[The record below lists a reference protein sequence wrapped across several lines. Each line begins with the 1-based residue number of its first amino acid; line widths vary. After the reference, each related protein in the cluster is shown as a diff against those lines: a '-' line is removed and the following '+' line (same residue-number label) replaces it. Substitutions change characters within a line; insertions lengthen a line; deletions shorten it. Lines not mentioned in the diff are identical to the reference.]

1 MIASSLARESR
12 LTNAPR
18 GKGFTISPC
27 LRGVPAMS
35 RPEKLSLLSR
45 RSFIQ
50 ASTAASAALALRI
63 VTEPMLAYAQRP
75 NIPAGAVRINANEN
89 PLGPCSAAREAV
101 EAIIPEGGRY
111 RFDLTEEFV
120 KLYSFQVGVP
130 EDHVR
135 IFPGSSEPL
144 HYTVM
149 VFTSPKASY
158 VAADPG
164 YEAGAHAAK
173 IAGARVVNVPLT
185 RTYAHDVRAMLA
197 AAPDAGV
204 FYVCTPNNPTGTLTS
219 HSDIEYLV
227 ENKPK
232 NSVVLVDEAYIHFS
246 DATSAIDLVKAGKEV
261 IVLRTF
267 SKLYGMA
274 GLRCGFAI
282 ARPDLVRRLENYG
295 GGNPMPVTA
304 VAAASAS
311 LQDAGLVAERKRIN
325 AEVRAATFEWLDRN
339 GHSYI
344 PSVSNCFMLDT
355 KRPAKQVI
363 AAMAQEKVIIGRIW
377 PAMPTYTRITI
388 GTHEEMERFQ
398 VAFQNVMKGTAVGRL
413 RPNEELNRRTIDG
426 FVLPS

>member
-1 MIASSLARESR
+1 MARIE
-12 LTNAPR
+12 
-18 GKGFTISPC
+18 GVSP
-27 LRGVPAMS
+27 
-35 RPEKLSLLSR
+35 LSR
-45 RSFIQ
+45 RSFLQ
-50 ASTAASAALALRI
+50 VSTAVPAALALRI
-63 VTEPMLAYAQRP
+63 VTEPLLAHAQLP
-75 NIPAGAVRINANEN
+75 SASAGAVRINANEN

-101 EAIIPEGGRY
+101 AAIIPEGGRY
-111 RFDLTEEFV
+111 HFDLSNDLIKQFA
-120 KLYSFQVGVP
+120 QQQGVP
-130 EDHVR
+130 EDYVR

-149 VFTSPKASY
+149 VFTSPRASF
-158 VAADPG
+158 VTADPG

-173 IAGARVVNVPLT
+173 VAGARVVNVPLT
-185 RTYAHDVRAMLA
+185 KTYAHDVKAMLS

-246 DATSAIDLVKAGKEV
+246 DAQSAIDLVKAGKDV

-304 VAAASAS
+304 VAAALAS
-311 LQDAGLVAERKRIN
+311 LKDAGLVAERKRIN
-325 AEVRAATFEWLDRN
+325 AQNREETFRWLDRH
-339 GHSYI
+339 GYSYV

-355 KRPAKQVI
+355 KRPAREVI
-363 AAMAQEKVIIGRIW
+363 AAMAQQNVIIGRIW
-377 PAMPTYTRITI
+377 PVMPSYARITI
-388 GTHEEMERFQ
+388 GTREEMDRFQ
-398 VAFQNVMKGTAVGRL
+398 VAFQNVMDGKVVGRL
-413 RPNEELNRRTIDG
+413 RPNKKPGRRTIDG
-426 FVLPS
+426 FVLPT